1 MNVQKLNV
9 ILEALRCGSIT
20 KAAEKMGY
28 TQSGL
33 TYAIN
38 SLEGE
43 LGFPVVIRDS
53 GGIRLSKEGQE
64 LLPYME
70 SMVECE
76 RRLTEKANAVL
87 NRMGRTL
94 NVGTYPS
101 ISERILPEI
110 LAEFNCEEPDVKI
123 NLLVGDRDE
132 IINWLLA
139 GAVDFGL
146 GGEITMAGYEWMP
159 LIRDTEVA
167 IFPGDFPTE
176 GMDFFPMDDFKK
188 HPFIRPSY
196 WAEENDLASKI
207 EAHGIEPQF
216 IVEAGD
222 NSPVIA
228 MVGQGI
234 GISTVPVLTIPDNA
248 TDIKCLPLDPQ
259 CSRVLGVNYRQSCM
273 DDPTARS
280 FLRCL
285 EKRQR
290 ME

>member
-1 MNVQKLNV
+1 MDVQKLNV
-9 ILEALRCGSIT
+9 ILEALKCGSIT
-20 KAAEKMGY
+20 KAADKLGY

-38 SLEGE
+38 SFEGK

-53 GGIRLSKEGQE
+53 GGIRLSREGQE

-70 SMVECE
+70 RMVECE
-76 RRLTEKANAVL
+76 RQLVEKAKTML
-87 NRMGRTL
+87 SRMGKTL

-101 ISERILPEI
+101 LSERILPEI
-110 LAEFNCEEPDVKI
+110 LAEFNSEEPDVKI

-132 IINWLLA
+132 IINWLLS
-139 GAVDFGL
+139 GTVDFGL
-146 GGEITMAGYEWMP
+146 GGEITMAGFEWMP
-159 LIRDTEVA
+159 LIRDPEVA
-167 IFPGDFPTE
+167 IFPEDFPTE
-176 GMDFFPMDDFKK
+176 GMASFPMDDFKR
-188 HPFIRPSY
+188 HPFIRPTY

-234 GISTVPVLTIPDNA
+234 GISTVPVLTIPDNVA
-248 TDIKCLPLDPQ
+248 GIKFLPMEPP
-259 CSRVLGVNYRQSCM
+259 CSRILGVNYRQSSM
-273 DDPTARS
+273 GDPTARS
-280 FLRCL
+280 FLECL
-285 EKRQR
+285 KKC
-290 ME
+290 MSL